1 MGKDLNFYQ
10 ITDLHHYALE
20 LGTEGKAFE
29 KICLSDQKCLAET
42 GAMIDA
48 YFDKII
54 EDTETNIVLITGD
67 VTCNGARES
76 HDDLLPKL
84 YRLKDAGKKVY
95 LTTGTHDYY
104 MDKGNGT
111 GKAEKCVG
119 DELLTAT
126 QTEREELLEIYKD
139 FGLSEAL
146 SIHKPSHSYCVKLQE
161 GYRLLCLNDDGDE
174 FFCGYYDDCMEWIKE
189 QIDDAHTNGDY
200 IFAVTHHPVLPPS
213 PIYPLFSK
221 RDMLGNYEKVS
232 EFFADNGVKFVFT
245 GHTHMMNIAK
255 MTTKKGNDFYD
266 INTASAVGYP
276 SAMRK
281 VIMTDTEVQ
290 VDSVKIDNFDWDL
303 RGKTVDE
310 YTKENFLQFLN
321 AIFDSMA
328 YDIPKLA
335 ELSTSFSMTPELV
348 YKFEKVLVPFG
359 QFMQKATFGT
369 IGKIFGI
376 SKYVSDPIKDR
387 LVKDFFL
394 EVITNVFKGDEPY
407 DPYTP
412 EYLAVWALINKRIK
426 RVLKLKKGTEKMA
439 EILDIIL
446 DGVLYDAPPSDWKG
460 TFQK

>member
-1 MGKDLNFYQ
+1 MADLKFYQ
-10 ITDLHHYALE
+10 ITDLHHYAFE

-42 GAMIDA
+42 GAMIDE
-48 YFDKII
+48 YFNKII

-76 HDDLLPKL
+76 HDDLVPRLQ
-84 YRLKDAGKKVY
+84 RLKDAGKKVY
-95 LTTGTHDYY
+95 VTTGTHDYY

-146 SIHKPSHSYCVKLQE
+146 SVHKPSHSYSVQLQE

-174 FFCGYYDDCMEWIKE
+174 FFCGYYDDCLEWIQE
-189 QIDDAHTNGDY
+189 QIDEAKKAGDY

-213 PIYPLFSK
+213 PIYPLFSR
-221 RDMLGNYEKVS
+221 RDMLGDYEKVS
-232 EFFADNGVKFVFT
+232 EFLADNGVKFIFT

-255 MTTKKGNDFYD
+255 MTTKQGNDFYD
-266 INTASAVGYP
+266 INTSSAVGYP

-281 VIMTDTEVQ
+281 VKMTDTEVQ

-303 RGKTVDE
+303 KGMTVDE
-310 YTKENFLQFLN
+310 YTKVNFLQFLN

-328 YDIPKLA
+328 YDIDKLA
-335 ELSTSFSMTPELV
+335 ELSTSFSMTPEKV
-348 YKFEKVLVPFG
+348 YKFKGVLVPFG
-359 QFMQKATFGT
+359 KFLQKATFGT
-369 IGKIFGI
+369 IGKIFAI
-376 SKYVSDPIKDR
+376 NKDVDASIKNR
-387 LVKDFFL
+387 LVKDFLL
-394 EVITNVFKGDEPY
+394 EVVTNVFYGDEPY
-407 DPYTP
+407 TPDTP
-412 EYLAVWALINKRIK
+412 EYKAVSALFNKRIK
-426 RVLKLKKGTEKMA
+426 KILKLKKGTENIA

-446 DGVLYDAPPSDWKG
+446 DGVLYDEAPSDWSGVFAK
-460 TFQK
+460 